1 MKWGGCSG
9 IVFLLPSSISAGAR
23 RAGAASSLATAL
35 RGVGPE
41 PCLGNKVELVLMVKA
56 LVRYPPVRAGGLSQP
71 FISCSTWESRHT
83 LTGKHNGAG
92 SGSVGADEPESIN
105 EGKLTQMSHSQM
117 AALGG
122 LAGAELESLP

>member
-1 MKWGGCSG
+1 MKWDGCSG

-71 FISCSTWESRHT
+71 FIGCSTWESRHT

-105 EGKLTQMSHSQM
+105 ERKLI
-117 AALGG
+117 L
-122 LAGAELESLP
+122 LPARWQHWVA